1 MTSED
6 AFVIRIGL
14 PEFNGTLLRTALT
27 LTNKLLV
34 SAGRFW
40 RQGRMLSP
48 GRAITSDRILS
59 CPAWTGSLNVALDS
73 AGFSAMRHHGGYPW
87 SIRDY
92 VRLAVEL
99 EPAWWAQMDYCC
111 EKEIARDLAEVRD
124 RRLRT
129 METLLEMW
137 HVLDDMRDAA
147 GAELISD
154 PMPVLQ
160 GRTPGDYASSAAFA
174 LNYLAR
180 QQRDIPWLFGVG
192 SVCRRPLRGPE
203 GILPILDTLDRELP
217 AGIRLHWF
225 GAESDAVRELSQHPR
240 AASMDSMAWD
250 SRARNAVRHEGE
262 EGSVQ
267 QRAAHM
273 VAWYRQQLAYLRP
286 VQVREQRGLFNV

>member
-73 AGFSAMRHHGGYPW
+73 AGFSAMR
-87 SIRDY
+87 
-92 VRLAVEL
+92 
-99 EPAWWAQMDYCC
+99 
-111 EKEIARDLAEVRD
+111 
-124 RRLRT
+124 
-129 METLLEMW
+129 
-137 HVLDDMRDAA
+137 
-147 GAELISD
+147 
-154 PMPVLQ
+154 
-160 GRTPGDYASSAAFA
+160 
-174 LNYLAR
+174 
-180 QQRDIPWLFGVG
+180 
-192 SVCRRPLRGPE
+192 
-203 GILPILDTLDRELP
+203 
-217 AGIRLHWF
+217 
-225 GAESDAVRELSQHPR
+225 ELSQHPR

>member
-137 HVLDDMRDAA
+137 HVLDDMR
-147 GAELISD
+147 
-154 PMPVLQ
+154 
-160 GRTPGDYASSAAFA
+160 
-174 LNYLAR
+174 
-180 QQRDIPWLFGVG
+180 
-192 SVCRRPLRGPE
+192 
-203 GILPILDTLDRELP
+203 
-217 AGIRLHWF
+217 
-225 GAESDAVRELSQHPR
+225 ELSQHPR